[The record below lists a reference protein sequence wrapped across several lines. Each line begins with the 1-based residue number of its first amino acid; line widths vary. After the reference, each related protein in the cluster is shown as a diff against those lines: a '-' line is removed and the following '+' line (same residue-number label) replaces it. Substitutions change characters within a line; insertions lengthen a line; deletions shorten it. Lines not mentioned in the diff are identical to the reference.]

1 MKINQNVVRYLTGF
15 ILGSFSIIAY
25 NNKPSMYIFSVI
37 VLLLMYIYKDLQS
50 TKNIEKK
57 DDDYI

>member
-1 MKINQNVVRYLTGF
+1 MKINQNIVRYLTGF

-50 TKNIEKK
+50 TKNIEEK